1 MGGVKR
7 PARCFI
13 YTDDE
18 SLTAAV
24 AEGTVTEHDAQILRG
39 FAALLRVT
47 AAMRARTTRPNGEP
61 MTTYNDLDAA
71 ERITEALTSG
81 PLADESSSRA
91 ARSGKTYTS
100 EQVADLIQGRYPEGD
115 SHGRQ

>member
-61 MTTYNDLDAA
+61 MTTYNDPDAA

-91 ARSGKTYTS
+91 ARSGGFDKC
-100 EQVADLIQGRYPEGD
+100 ECAGQQGQGNPSPLKRPLF
-115 SHGRQ
+115 